1 VVCRVIG
8 WHPDFGIRNARN
20 QGIMSTLEYIS
31 TTPSASLTAKLE
43 DRTARI
49 GVIGLG
55 YVGLPLVLLFSE
67 QKFRV
72 TGFDIDARKV
82 SVLTQGGSY
91 IVRIPETEIQAAKN
105 NGFSATSDYS
115 QISNMD
121 AIIIAVPTPL
131 NDHHEP
137 DLSFI
142 EATAESIAPHLR
154 PGQLVILESTTYPGT
169 TEELLVP
176 ILEKNPLGLK
186 AARDDSDPATS
197 FYVAFSPEREDP
209 GNDTVARCDIP
220 KVVGG
225 LNARATELGR
235 QLYGTIFHRT
245 VPVSTP
251 AAAEMTKLLENIY
264 RCVNI
269 ALVNELKLL
278 SLRMGIDIWEVIAA
292 ASTKPFGFQPFYPGP
307 GLGGHCI
314 PIDPF
319 YLSWKAKEYDFHTRF
334 IELAGEINLSMPY
347 HVVAAA
353 AAALNRE
360 RKSLNGAEILVLG
373 VAYKKDIDDL
383 RESPALTIIELLQKE
398 GATVKYNDPFF
409 EYVGRGRKYN
419 LEMKNTPL
427 ENLGQ
432 YDAIVIV
439 TDHSSYDYASIVEQ
453 SKLVVDTRNATKGI
467 QSSKI
472 VRC

>member
-1 VVCRVIG
+1 
-8 WHPDFGIRNARN
+8 
-20 QGIMSTLEYIS
+20 MSTLEYIS
-31 TTPSASLTAKLE
+31 APSDSLTTKLE
-43 DRTARI
+43 NRTAKI

-67 QKFRV
+67 QDFRI
-72 TGFDIDARKV
+72 TGFDIDAKKV
-82 SVLTQGGSY
+82 EVLTRGGSY
-91 IVRIPETEIQAAKN
+91 IVRIPETEIQVAKDK
-105 NGFSATSDYS
+105 GFTATADYS
-115 QISNMD
+115 QIANMD
-121 AIIIAVPTPL
+121 AIVICVPTPL
-131 NDHHEP
+131 DDHHEP

-142 EATAESIAPHLR
+142 EATAEAIVPYLR
-154 PGQLVILESTTYPGT
+154 ARQLVVLESTTYPGT
-169 TEELLVP
+169 TEELLIP

-186 AARDDSDPATS
+186 AARGDEDTANT

-225 LNARATELGR
+225 LNPAATEFGR
-235 QLYGTIFHRT
+235 QMYGTIFHKT

-319 YLSWKAKEYDFHTRF
+319 YLSWKAKEYDFNTRF
-334 IELAGEINLSMPY
+334 IELAGEVNESMPA
-347 HVVAAA
+347 HVVQYVAKG
-353 AAALNRE
+353 LNQN
-360 RKSLNGAEILVLG
+360 KKAVNGSRILMLG
-373 VAYKKDIDDL
+373 MAYKKDIDDL
-383 RESPALTIIELLQKE
+383 RESPSLTVIELLREQ
-398 GATVKYNDPFF
+398 GAEVVYNDPYFPT
-409 EYVGRGRKYN
+409 VGRGRHYN
-419 LEMKNTPL
+419 LNMTCTPL
-427 ENLGQ
+427 DNLGQ
-432 YDAIVIV
+432 YDCVLIM
-439 TDHSSYDYASIVEQ
+439 TDHSDFDYKAIVKESQ
-453 SKLVVDTRNATKGI
+453 LVVDSRNATKGI
-467 QSSKI
+467 KSEKI

>member
-1 VVCRVIG
+1 
-8 WHPDFGIRNARN
+8 
-20 QGIMSTLEYIS
+20 MSTLEHIS
-31 TTPSASLTAKLE
+31 APSDSLTAKLE
-43 DRTARI
+43 NRTARI

-67 QKFRV
+67 QGFRI
-72 TGFDIDARKV
+72 TGFDIDKKKV
-82 SVLTQGGSY
+82 DVLTHGGSY
-91 IVRIPETEIQAAKN
+91 IVRIPKTEIQAAKGK
-105 NGFSATSDYS
+105 GFKATSDYS
-115 QISNMD
+115 RISDMD
-121 AIIIAVPTPL
+121 AIIICVPTPL

-142 EATAESIAPHLR
+142 SATAQAIVPYLR
-154 PGQLVILESTTYPGT
+154 SGQLVILESTTYPGT
-169 TEELLVP
+169 TEELLIP

-186 AARDDSDPATS
+186 AARGNAEGKDV

-209 GNDTVARCDIP
+209 GNDQVARCDIP

-225 LNARATELGR
+225 LNPAATEFGR
-235 QLYGTIFHRT
+235 QMYGTIFRKT

-334 IELAGEINLSMPY
+334 IELAGEVNLSMPY
-347 HVVAAA
+347 HVVAST

-360 RKSLNGAEILVLG
+360 RKSLNGANVLILG
-373 VAYKKDIDDL
+373 VAYKRDIDDL

-398 GATVKYNDPFF
+398 GAKVSYNDPFF

-427 ENLGQ
+427 ENLKQ
-432 YDAIVIV
+432 YDCVLIV
-439 TDHSSYDYASIVEQ
+439 TDHSSYNYAEIVEQ
-453 SKLVVDTRNATKGI
+453 ANLVIDTRNATKGI
-467 QSSKI
+467 HSAKV